1 MPTSSTNTPSPSS
14 SAKRIGPRP
23 RSSAKAV
30 IAGLTVNLTDARS
43 GPGVTEYWG
52 PGVTGFVS
60 MSEARFV
67 DGRWFRGGC
76 PCQRRFLWMDG
87 GFRGGCPCQRRFS
100 WMGGGFRGGC
110 PCQRPVSWM
119 GGGFRGECP
128 CQRRFLWMGG
138 GFRGGCPC
146 QRRFSWRVSID
157 ARSGPGETNR
167 PCAFGTPFDIKGVAA

>member
-100 WMGGGFRGGC
+100 W
-110 PCQRPVSWM
+110 
-119 GGGFRGECP
+119 
-128 CQRRFLWMGG
+128 
-138 GFRGGCPC
+138 
-146 QRRFSWRVSID
+146 RVSID